1 MGSRVETL
9 TYHWPQ
15 SFDAVHDELWARRD
29 RKFLVMMNTNKMPRS
44 MTYELYTERLRA
56 VEFFHRYGEIDLYGR
71 YWDRMPIRVGESI
84 LPWTMRIPLER
95 LQVRIWRVRQRVAP
109 DPLYAAAVGANRGP
123 VDSKSETL
131 SRYDFAI
138 CFENMALRGW
148 ITEKIFDCFFTGTI
162 PVYLGAPE
170 IKEKVPADCFIDMR
184 DFAGYEELRNHLKSL
199 SAAAR
204 ERYREAARDFLQ
216 SPAFDPFRKST
227 FVNLFRRVVAEDA
240 GVPV

>member
-1 MGSRVETL
+1 
-9 TYHWPQ
+9 
-15 SFDAVHDELWARRD
+15 
-29 RKFLVMMNTNKMPRS
+29 
-44 MTYELYTERLRA
+44 
-56 VEFFHRYGEIDLYGR
+56 
-71 YWDRMPIRVGESI
+71 
-84 LPWTMRIPLER
+84 
-95 LQVRIWRVRQRVAP
+95 VRIWRARQRVAP
-109 DPLYAAAVGANRGP
+109 DPLYAAAVGENRGP

-216 SPAFDPFRKST
+216 SPAFDPFCKST